1 MCALTGEWI
10 DVDDVISAVAV
21 LDDEVGAK
29 ERYVEVL
36 ADAGNHQ
43 FDVRAV
49 GPNDRMLVLVHLS
62 TRPAHSK
69 L

>member
-43 FDVRAV
+43 LDICAIR
-49 GPNDRMLVLVHLS
+49 PNDRMLVLVHLS
-62 TRPAHSK
+62 TRPANSK